1 MIAHAWTTL
10 CDRCVVDRET
20 DALRLETLES
30 LTVHPPDDGA
40 PAVGSC
46 RFDAVS
52 LWYRRDPDQGGQRR
66 AQVCVL
72 SPQLVPL
79 ARITVDVDLRIAQ
92 RIRTRCVIDGLVV
105 AQPGTYFVTVD
116 LWMPRP
122 REVSRVPLQIEL
134 AQGRRPRRLD
144 HCQLTLMSQ
153 FTSRSLPCD

>member
-20 DALRLETLES
+20 DALRLDTLETLT
-30 LTVHPPDDGA
+30 LPVCDGGA
-40 PAVGSC
+40 AGPC
-46 RFDAVS
+46 RFDVVS
-52 LWYRRDPDQGGQRR
+52 LWYRRDPDQGGQQR

-79 ARITVDVDLRIAQ
+79 ARIAVDVDLRIAQ

-105 AQPGTYFVTVD
+105 EQPGVHFVTVD

-122 REVSRVPLQIEL
+122 REVARVPLQVER
-134 AQGRRPRRLD
+134 AQGRGPRRLD
-144 HCQLTLMSQ
+144 HCQLTSTSQ
-153 FTSRSLPCD
+153 LISRSLPCD